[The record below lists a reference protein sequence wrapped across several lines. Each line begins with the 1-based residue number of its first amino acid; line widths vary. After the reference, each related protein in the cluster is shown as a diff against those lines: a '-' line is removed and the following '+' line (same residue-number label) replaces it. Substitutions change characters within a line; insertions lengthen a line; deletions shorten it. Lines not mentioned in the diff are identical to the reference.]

1 MYLSQKTHFAF
12 STEVGF
18 CGGDFFSVNFQQHI
32 FSNGLSDY
40 VSEVKEAFDCID
52 EDGDGQI
59 SLDDLANFMQ
69 LIGMNSTTQSE
80 IAEMITD
87 HDTDG

>member
-1 MYLSQKTHFAF
+1 M
-12 STEVGF
+12 
-18 CGGDFFSVNFQQHI
+18 
-32 FSNGLSDY
+32 
-40 VSEVKEAFDCID
+40 KEAFDCID

-87 HDTDG
+87 HDTDGKYYKNHKVIKRS